1 MCGPWVGPWLSK
13 YSNNACNTRP
23 STRSSYLRMQLL
35 YMSSSVEVDPLRWRS
50 LLKLATRPSN
60 RSSSRSSH
68 AVLYFFSMILAMG
81 MGGHGVYVIEIS
93 CWTLVASFWWCSLE
107 MSCPVEICCLR
118 LCVNEE
124 RRARSFKWK
133 IMVQGPLRCV
143 ENLLEKMKNRAEK
156 VRIQIIGKSW
166 KIMRLSDF
174 LLSISI
180 PQERIAYSKFV
191 HCLRFMWYIYF

>member
-1 MCGPWVGPWLSK
+1 
-13 YSNNACNTRP
+13 
-23 STRSSYLRMQLL
+23 
-35 YMSSSVEVDPLRWRS
+35 
-50 LLKLATRPSN
+50 
-60 RSSSRSSH
+60 
-68 AVLYFFSMILAMG
+68 
-81 MGGHGVYVIEIS
+81 
-93 CWTLVASFWWCSLE
+93 
-107 MSCPVEICCLR
+107 
-118 LCVNEE
+118 
-124 RRARSFKWK
+124 
-133 IMVQGPLRCV
+133 MVQGPLRCV